1 MPEDSSRS
9 VYLLVYKNQ
18 HRDRLNLTRHGREA
32 MQCVSLPVSLPVR
45 VFAGLTQEDSCVD
58 TNPPCLHLACTDLA
72 LRELVIAWRQ
82 LSAEARETIVK
93 IARDR

>member
-1 MPEDSSRS
+1 MTHE
-9 VYLLVYKNQ
+9 L
-18 HRDRLNLTRHGREA
+18 EA
-32 MQCVSLPVSLPVR
+32 
-45 VFAGLTQEDSCVD
+45 AGIAPASQNPQTITQEDSCVD